1 MTARSR
7 TVEEMSNIAELKGYG
22 ILDSPNE
29 PVFDELVR
37 SAARAF
43 DTPIALISLLDED
56 RQWFKARHG
65 LGPQQTPRAISFCT
79 HAIQGSDVFVVPDAT
94 RDERFLGNPL
104 VVGEPN
110 IRFYA
115 GAPLSTPTGRR
126 IGTLCVIDT
135 RPREDFSEAARRI
148 LQRMAREVMQRVESR
163 NNDRAGDEDERRRWT
178 KRESR
183 SLAWLKTFVRIA
195 DGREVPVVVTNL
207 STAGCRIRS
216 SEPLAA
222 GQRVCLKVPRL
233 GRLAADIVWAEGVDA
248 GARFV
253 PGTDMWEEASS

>member
-7 TVEEMSNIAELKGYG
+7 TVDGMGHIAELRGYG

-65 LGPQQTPRAISFCT
+65 LGPQQTPRTISFCT

-94 RDERFLGNPL
+94 LDERFAANPL

-115 GAPLSTPTGRR
+115 GAPLGTPSGRR

-135 RPREDFSEAARRI
+135 RPREHFSEAARRI
-148 LQRMAREVMQRVESR
+148 LQRMAREVMQTVENR
-163 NNDRAGDEDERRRWT
+163 NNDRMGPGGEPRRWT

-183 SLAWLKTFVRIA
+183 SPAWLETFVLGR
-195 DGREVPVVVTNL
+195 DGREIPVVLTNL
-207 STAGCRIRS
+207 SAAGCRIRS
-216 SEPLAA
+216 SEPLTA
-222 GQRVCLKVPRL
+222 GERICLKVPRL
-233 GRLAADIVWAEGVDA
+233 GRLAADIVWAEGAEA

-253 PGTDMWEEASS
+253 AGTDMWEQAGA